1 MFRMSSTILPTPLPV
16 NSLPAPIL
24 QPIPQPRA
32 VSRRRIGKHALFAA
46 VSAASALCVLAV
58 VAFHGY
64 IAWMLAHPYVAPLYS
79 NPMEAAGLPYEDTAF
94 PSMSGR
100 TTVGGWFIPAGASD
114 SPQPAAQPAAATTQM
129 SESQRTVIF
138 SHGYGANREET
149 WVPMYDLAALLHRLN
164 YNVFMFDYGY
174 ASTDYK
180 APATGGYEESQQL
193 LSAVQYVKSRG
204 ASEIIVWGFSMGAGT
219 ALQAGLQTDD
229 IDAMLLDSLF
239 LPSPD
244 TLFHN
249 VTQVLPLPKYPSLPL
264 IEMMLPAFTGT
275 SFSGIP
281 AKEVMVKNYPIP
293 LFIMHGTEDT
303 KAPYEIADQIAH
315 NQMNPLSQEW
325 IVQGGK
331 HELLFQVHPKEYI
344 QRAALFLSQVHQQHE
359 ADNTNTNSTDEA
371 IHADSIVL

>member
-1 MFRMSSTILPTPLPV
+1 MSSTILPTPLPV
-16 NSLPAPIL
+16 NSLPAPII
-24 QPIPQPRA
+24 QPVPQPRV
-32 VSRRRIGKHALFAA
+32 VSRRKSGKHALFAA
-46 VSAASALCVLAV
+46 VSAAAALCVLAV

-94 PSMSGR
+94 PSNSGR
-100 TTVGGWFIPAGASD
+100 TTVGGWFIPAGD
-114 SPQPAAQPAAATTQM
+114 NDGPQLVAQTTAAASVTQAN
-129 SESQRTVIF
+129 ESQRTVIF

-149 WVPMYDLAALLHRLN
+149 WVPMYDLAKLLHQLN

-193 LSAVQYVKSRG
+193 LAAVQYVKERG

-281 AKEVMVKNYPIP
+281 AKEVMVKDYPIP

-303 KAPYEIADQIAH
+303 KAPYEIADQIAN
-315 NQMNPLSQEW
+315 NQSNPLSQEW

-331 HELLFQVHPKEYI
+331 HELLFQVHAKEYI
-344 QRAALFLSQVHQQHE
+344 QRAALFLGQVHQQHADANGTE
-359 ADNTNTNSTDEA
+359 AATP
-371 IHADSIVL
+371 ADSVKL

>member
-1 MFRMSSTILPTPLPV
+1 MSSTILPAPMPV

-24 QPIPQPRA
+24 QPAPQPRA
-32 VSRRRIGKHALFAA
+32 INRRKSGKHALFAA
-46 VSAASALCVLAV
+46 VSAAAALCVLAV

-100 TTVGGWFIPAGASD
+100 TTVGGWFIPAGD
-114 SPQPAAQPAAATTQM
+114 NDGPQLAQTAAAASQAN
-129 SESQRTVIF
+129 ESQRTVIF

-164 YNVFMFDYGY
+164 YNVLMFDYGY
-174 ASTDYK
+174 ASSDYK

-193 LSAVQYVKSRG
+193 LAAVQYVKERG
-204 ASEIIVWGFSMGAGT
+204 ASEIVVWGFSMGAGT

-281 AKEVMVKNYPIP
+281 ATEVMVKDYPIP
-293 LFIMHGTEDT
+293 LFIMHGTEDA

-315 NQMNPLSQEW
+315 NQSNPLSQEW

-331 HELLFQVHPKEYI
+331 HELLFQVHAKEYI
-344 QRAALFLSQVHQQHE
+344 QRAALFLSQVHQQH
-359 ADNTNTNSTDEA
+359 ADANDSTNGTNGTDGTST
-371 IHADSIVL
+371 ADSIVL